1 MLGSRLLMGT
11 LLVATLTGMLY
22 LDSLAGSA
30 APFLLVIALVVAI
43 RGSQELVWLLAERR
57 LNPIRSVVY
66 GGVALIVASNW
77 IGPLISR
84 MSGQGTGDP
93 LAGLAWPMVAL
104 ALVVLALFAAEAHR
118 YESPGSTTESLSV
131 GLLVLVYIGVLATF
145 VMQLRWVAGGD
156 LGILALVSLIATTK
170 CGDTGAYTAGRL
182 FGRRPLA
189 PVLSPKKTIEGSLGG
204 ILGSIVGAWVVLQVV
219 PGWFLGNLQPAPW
232 YWTVLFGIAVGI
244 TAQCG
249 DLAESLL
256 KRDLGK
262 KDSSPLLFGLGGVLD
277 LLDSILYAA
286 PVAYLFWAFGVVVPV
301 EVVR

>member
-11 LLVATLTGMLY
+11 LLVATLAGMLY

-57 LNPIRSVVY
+57 LNPIRSVFY

-77 IGPLISR
+77 IRPLTAQ
-84 MSGQGTGDP
+84 SGQGTGDP
-93 LAGLAWPMVAL
+93 MAGLRWPMMAL
-104 ALVVLALFAAEAHR
+104 ALVVLALFAAEARR
-118 YESPGSTTESLSV
+118 YVSPGSTTESLSA
-131 GLLVLVYIGVLATF
+131 GLLVVVYLGVLATF
-145 VMQLRWVAGGD
+145 VVQLRWIAGGD

-219 PGWFLGNLQPAPW
+219 PGWFLSNSQPAPW
-232 YWTVLFGIAVGI
+232 FWTVLFGIAVGI

-262 KDSSPLLFGLGGVLD
+262 KDSSPLLLGLGGVLD

-286 PVAYLFWAFGVVVPV
+286 PVAYLFWAFGVVAPV
-301 EVVR
+301 AM